1 LTSLKLSKS
10 RLLTIVYFSWRISQV
25 QFTLKLSHELPLI
38 PNLVNLRLLIP
49 FFDPTVKDWSLT
61 ARLVRWLTFL
71 WLTIGLFVLLSA
83 SYYWG
88 EITNQDGLYYFNRQ
102 ILFSVISLLIFNV
115 IVHTPLQKI
124 LKISQWILFGVLGL
138 LLLVLVMGKTAG
150 GATRWIGYG
159 PIQIQPSELIKPFLV
174 LQGAKLFGRWDRY
187 STKGKA
193 IWLGIFVIILLS
205 ILKQPNLS
213 TTSICAMGLWSIAF
227 AAGLSL
233 RYLAGTAIG
242 TALIAVLSI
251 VTNEYQQDRLSF
263 LNPWAPQFRYGEGF
277 HLIHS
282 LLAIGPGGMWGKG
295 FGMSIQKLE
304 YLKEGHTDFIFAVF
318 AEEFGFVGGILLLIM
333 IMSYATLGLFI
344 ASRSRHPVHRLV
356 AVGTT
361 TFIVL
366 QSLINIGVA
375 VGTFPTTGVPLPM
388 FSYGGTSMIASLI
401 QSALLIRV
409 ARESAIAPVVQLGR
423 QV

>member
-1 LTSLKLSKS
+1 
-10 RLLTIVYFSWRISQV
+10 
-25 QFTLKLSHELPLI
+25 
-38 PNLVNLRLLIP
+38 VNLRLLIP

-71 WLTIGLFVLLSA
+71 WLTIGLFVLFSA
-83 SYYWG
+83 SYYFG
-88 EITNQDGLYYFNRQ
+88 ELKNQDGLFYFKRQ
-102 ILFSVISLLIFNV
+102 ILFIIVSLLIFNV

-124 LKISQWILFGVLGL
+124 LKISHWILFGILGL
-138 LLLVLVMGKTAG
+138 LLLVLTVMGKTSG
-150 GATRWIGYG
+150 GASRWIGYG

-187 STKGKA
+187 STKEKA
-193 IWLGIFVIILLS
+193 IWLGIFVIILLA

-213 TTSICAMGLWSIAF
+213 TTSICAIGLWSIAF
-227 AAGLSL
+227 AAGLPL
-233 RYLAGTAIG
+233 RYLAGTAVG
-242 TALIAVLSI
+242 TAAVALLSI
-251 VTNEYQQDRLSF
+251 ALTTYQQDRLSF
-263 LNPWAPQFRYGEGF
+263 LTPWAPEYRYTVN
-277 HLIHS
+277 HQLVNS
-282 LLAIGPGGMWGKG
+282 LLAIGPGGIWGKG
-295 FGMSIQKLE
+295 FGMSIQKLD

-333 IMSYATLGLFI
+333 IISYATLGLFI
-344 ASRSRHPVHRLV
+344 ASRTRHPVHRLV